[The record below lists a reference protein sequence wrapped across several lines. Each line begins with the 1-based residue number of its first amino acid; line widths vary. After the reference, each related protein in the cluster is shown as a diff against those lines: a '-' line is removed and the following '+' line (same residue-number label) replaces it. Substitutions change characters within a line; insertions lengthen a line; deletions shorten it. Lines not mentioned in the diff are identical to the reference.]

1 MKNDETLQADLQNA
15 IKWEPLLSAAKIGIT
30 RHPIKLTRLLM
41 GGIAVITCLTT
52 GSALAQNRPNQ
63 ARPATTATDNAGTP
77 SGSQLGSYRNER
89 ADAWIP
95 LEAEKR
101 QAINTDLQATVV
113 ELLELFHDA
122 KQSHW
127 NLRGPLYFPLHE
139 SLQEYADMYRKYAD
153 VLAERQLQ
161 IGNPADGRTE
171 TIVNTANL
179 PKFPGGFLSDRQ
191 VLEIMTERI
200 YTIAKRV
207 RTRIESTGKNGDE
220 VTSNKFQDLSYEL
233 DRQVWQFRVHMQ

>member
-1 MKNDETLQADLQNA
+1 MSLMAQPVRAQSRRS
-15 IKWEPLLSAAKIGIT
+15 PSQSPAA
-30 RHPIKLTRLLM
+30 PS
-41 GGIAVITCLTT
+41 TT
-52 GSALAQNRPNQ
+52 TPANQ
-63 ARPATTATDNAGTP
+63 GTA
-77 SGSQLGSYRNER
+77 SGSELGNYRNER

-113 ELLELFHDA
+113 ELLELYHDA

-139 SLQEYADMYRKYAD
+139 TLQAYADLYLDQAD
-153 VLAERQLQ
+153 LLAERQLQ
-161 IGNPADGRTE
+161 IGMPADGRTE
-171 TIVNTANL
+171 TITQTANL
-179 PKFPGGFLSDRQ
+179 PKFPGGPLSDRQ

-207 RTRIESTGKNGDE
+207 RARIESTGKNGDE
-220 VTSNKFQDLSYEL
+220 VTSNKFQDLSYLL
-233 DRQVWQFRVHMQ
+233 DKQVWQFRVHMQ

>member
-1 MKNDETLQADLQNA
+1 MNR
-15 IKWEPLLSAAKIGIT
+15 LLSSAVSGLLTLTLVAAFAGQ
-30 RHPIKLTRLLM
+30 
-41 GGIAVITCLTT
+41 
-52 GSALAQNRPNQ
+52 SFAQNRTNGTNNTPPQ
-63 ARPATTATDNAGTP
+63 NAS
-77 SGSQLGSYRNER
+77 SGSQLGNYRNDR
-89 ADAWIP
+89 ADVWIP
-95 LEAEKR
+95 MEAEKR
-101 QAINTDLQATVV
+101 QAINADLQATVV

-139 SLQEYADMYRKYAD
+139 NLQEYADTYRKYAD
-153 VLAERQLQ
+153 LLAERQLQ
-161 IGNPADGRTE
+161 IGLPADGRTS
-171 TIVNTANL
+171 TIVETANL

-207 RTRIESTGKNGDE
+207 RARVESTGKNDE

-233 DRQVWQFRVHMQ
+233 DKQVWQFRVHMQ

>member
-1 MKNDETLQADLQNA
+1 MMLFVAQ
-15 IKWEPLLSAAKIGIT
+15 SAW
-30 RHPIKLTRLLM
+30 
-41 GGIAVITCLTT
+41 
-52 GSALAQNRPNQ
+52 AQNRR
-63 ARPATTATDNAGTP
+63 AASPAATSTNTPASQGTP
-77 SGSQLGSYRNER
+77 AGSELGNYRNER

-101 QAINTDLQATVV
+101 QAINNDLQATVV

-139 SLQEYADMYRKYAD
+139 NLQEYADTYRMYAD
-153 VLAERQLQ
+153 LLAERQLQ
-161 IGNPADGRTE
+161 IGLPADGRTE
-171 TIVNTANL
+171 TIVQTANL

-207 RTRIESTGKNGDE
+207 RARIESTSKNGDE
-220 VTSNKFQDLSYEL
+220 VTSNKFQDLSYVL
-233 DRQVWQFRVHMQ
+233 DKQVWQFRVHMQ